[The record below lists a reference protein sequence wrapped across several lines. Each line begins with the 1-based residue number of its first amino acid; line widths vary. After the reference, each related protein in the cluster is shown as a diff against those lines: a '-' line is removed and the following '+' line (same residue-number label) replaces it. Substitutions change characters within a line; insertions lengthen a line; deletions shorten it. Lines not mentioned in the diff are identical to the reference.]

1 MPAVSICV
9 AKAITVAGIVV
20 MDVVRRP
27 YMKRASA
34 LRVVANRTGML
45 DNTLVA
51 LVSVGFFLPVLW
63 LATPV
68 LAFADYALRPIPFGA
83 GVVCLAGG
91 LWLLQQSHVDLGT
104 NWSHAL
110 EFREGHQLVTHGVYR
125 RVRHPMYLALLLY
138 AVGQALVL
146 PNSIAGPFFLI
157 AFALL
162 VAIRIGP
169 EERMMLGKFGAHYEA
184 YMARTRRLVPGV
196 W

>member
-1 MPAVSICV
+1 VSICV

-91 LWLLQQSHVDLGT
+91 LWQLNWRSSLAEKTVAVAGRFRWRSPGLGVSRHWFCT
-104 NWSHAL
+104 DY
-110 EFREGHQLVTHGVYR
+110 GV
-125 RVRHPMYLALLLY
+125 PTA
-138 AVGQALVL
+138 
-146 PNSIAGPFFLI
+146 
-157 AFALL
+157 
-162 VAIRIGP
+162 
-169 EERMMLGKFGAHYEA
+169 
-184 YMARTRRLVPGV
+184 
-196 W
+196 